1 MNYAFNKVG
10 CEEENHIYFGFNF
23 QRDTSINLAH
33 SFSYI
38 CTHTRTQIV
47 LSISRDL
54 LFRLFKYYVEQK

>member
-10 CEEENHIYFGFNF
+10 CEEENHIFFGFNF

-38 CTHTRTQIV
+38 CTHTHTYSNC
-47 LSISRDL
+47 SIN
-54 LFRLFKYYVEQK
+54 K